1 MPGFVGAALKHS
13 ALQALDSAR
22 LALFC
27 RKHGAF
33 MWVYVAVSAGDFYVF
48 LRVTWVTLSKEAKWV
63 GVGEVS
69 RHRGQRYYA
78 STASA
83 RWPPDTRAYMH

>member
-1 MPGFVGAALKHS
+1 MPGFIGAALNHF

-33 MWVYVAVSAGDFYVF
+33 MWVYVAVSAGHFYVF
-48 LRVTWVTLSKEAKWV
+48 LCGSLYPSKPREVPCGAV
-63 GVGEVS
+63 GG
-69 RHRGQRYYA
+69 
-78 STASA
+78 
-83 RWPPDTRAYMH
+83 